1 MPTFKIGSEQIG
13 DNCPPVVVAEI
24 GINHG
29 GEIDIA
35 IEMADAAVS
44 AGAKLIKHQTHVI
57 DDEMSVEAKKVYSN
71 ANVSIL
77 KLCVTARSKKMSCY

>member
-1 MPTFKIGSEQIG
+1 MPSYKIGSEQIG

-35 IEMADAAVS
+35 IEMADAALS

-57 DDEMSVEAKKVYSN
+57 DDEMSVEAKKVIPGN
-71 ANVSIL
+71 ANVSIFEIMRDCAL
-77 KLCVTARSKKMSCY
+77 NEK